1 MALFNSGTVKFV
13 SVEVG
18 MRDSARVEIL
28 SGIRAGDTILTSG
41 VMKLK
46 AGMPVGISNLNPAK

>member
-1 MALFNSGTVKFV
+1 
-13 SVEVG
+13 